1 MEINENYLE
10 TFKKLEK
17 DIIDWNDLEHL
28 EEATETVF
36 NISRQLFLI
45 AKGTI
50 DKNRLK
56 QMMAE
61 LSAMLIYLKTK
72 KVVYKNKT
80 EKQEKSLKYVYATK
94 MKDEKISKERT
105 ITMIKNE
112 IEAETIEIE
121 NEILKSRQLYEFYSG
136 CCDVSET
143 LITVMQSII
152 KMP

>member
-1 MEINENYLE
+1 MNINDNYLE
-10 TFKKLEK
+10 TFKRLEK
-17 DIIDWNDLEHL
+17 DIIKWDDLEHQ

-36 NISRQLFLI
+36 SISRQLFMI

-50 DKNRLK
+50 DKDRLK
-56 QMMAE
+56 KMMAE

-72 KVVYKNKT
+72 KVVYKNT
-80 EKQEKSLKYVYATK
+80 MEKQEKSLKYVYATK

-112 IEAETIEIE
+112 IESETIEIE
-121 NEILKSRQLYEFYSG
+121 NEILKSRQLFEFYSG

-143 LITVMQSII
+143 LITVIQSIC
-152 KMP
+152 KTA